1 MKTPEIPKELPHQ
14 IVKGVLDSLA
24 SIPASIS
31 GDITV
36 SLNKGPLGDAG
47 PHNAVN
53 DVVTAGSSALKT
65 LGGGVAEALDTPVD
79 LVRK

>member
-1 MKTPEIPKELPHQ
+1 LKTPEIPKELPHQ
-14 IVKGVLDSLA
+14 IVKGVLDGLA
-24 SIPASIS
+24 SIPASVS

-53 DVVTAGSSALKT
+53 DVVQAGSTAVKD
-65 LGGGVAEALDTPVD
+65 LGAGVSEALDTPAD